1 MFWMINPKA
10 ETVKKGFL
18 TCRKAPTGYFPA
30 ASTKEENSL
39 CIAG

>member
-10 ETVKKGFL
+10 GTVKKGCL

-30 ASTKEENSL
+30 PSTKEENSL
-39 CIAG
+39 RIEG